1 MKQPKVKKVKIYE
14 YHVWNSFITK
24 GGQKTDMLTQLYQ
37 IGIYAIINNDPAM
50 QLNLTPKDIVKI
62 EKDLNKRMLSGD
74 ITELEYG
81 RSISVYENEEEFW
94 TEKID

>member
-1 MKQPKVKKVKIYE
+1 MKQSKVKKVYT
-14 YHVWNSFITK
+14 YHIWNSFVTK
-24 GGQKTDMLTQLYQ
+24 DGKKANMLTQLYQ
-37 IGIYAIINNDPAM
+37 IGIYAIVNNDPAM

-62 EKDLNKRMLSGD
+62 EKDLNKRMLSSD

-81 RSISVYENEEEFW
+81 RSISIYKNEEGFW